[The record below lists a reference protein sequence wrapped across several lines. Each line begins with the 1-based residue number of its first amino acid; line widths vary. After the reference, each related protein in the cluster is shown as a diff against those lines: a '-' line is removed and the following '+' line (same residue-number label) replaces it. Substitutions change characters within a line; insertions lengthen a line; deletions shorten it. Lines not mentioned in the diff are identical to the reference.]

1 VYGGDLGLVYAGM
14 SAVMLGFYLF
24 AIKRYFSAYPAPVY
38 VSFTYASSL
47 LWYVPI
53 ALLSVDDRYL
63 PADDGWTGAAVL
75 AFVVVGTVVA
85 VLASFRAIAVG
96 DVSYVAPISK
106 LVPVFVIPVEVAVFG
121 QRLTPLQTAG
131 IVVATAAVYV
141 ANYER
146 GALLEPLIRA
156 ARSRPA
162 QLALLSAAAFG
173 VTDVGKRA
181 LTQELGVPPA
191 SVNLVL
197 FVGVALALAPLAIRR
212 IPDGLRRADA
222 GRFLALGL
230 LLAVAEHF
238 VMLSFAALPASLASP
253 IINSSAVF
261 AVVLGGVLLDEDAL
275 RVRLGA
281 AALAIAGVTMIAIG

>member
-1 VYGGDLGLVYAGM
+1 MYAGL
-14 SAVMLGFYLF
+14 SALMLGFYLF

-38 VSFTYASSL
+38 VSLTYGSSL

-53 ALLSVDDRYL
+53 AVASVDGNYL
-63 PADDGWTGAAVL
+63 PADDAWTGLAVL
-75 AFVVVGTVVA
+75 VFVVVGSVVA
-85 VLASFRAIAVG
+85 VLASFRAISLG

-106 LVPVFVIPVEVAVFG
+106 LVPVFVVPVEVAVFG

-146 GALLEPLIRA
+146 GALVEPLIRA
-156 ARSRPA
+156 AHSRPA

-191 SVNLVL
+191 SVNLAL
-197 FVGVALALAPLAIRR
+197 FVGVALALAPLAVRHV
-212 IPDGLRRADA
+212 PDGVRDDA
-222 GRFLALGL
+222 AKFLALGL
-230 LLAVAEHF
+230 LLAVAEHL
-238 VMLSFAALPASLASP
+238 VMLAFAALPASLASP
-253 IINSSAVF
+253 VINSSAVF
-261 AVVLGGVLLDEDAL
+261 AVVLGGVFLGEDAL
-275 RVRLGA
+275 GARLGA
-281 AALAIAGVTMIAIG
+281 AALAIAGVTMIGIG